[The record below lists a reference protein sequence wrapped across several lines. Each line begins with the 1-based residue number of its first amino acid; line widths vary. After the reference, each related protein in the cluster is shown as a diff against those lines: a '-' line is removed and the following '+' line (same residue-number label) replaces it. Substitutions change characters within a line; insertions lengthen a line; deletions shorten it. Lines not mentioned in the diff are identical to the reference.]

1 MDTSNDIFVIDNII
15 PKDYQ
20 IWVEEIIT
28 QQKELPWF
36 YKSNAIH
43 SGYKTDL
50 RNVFGLF
57 HYLYEEETK
66 KSPIFDA
73 VYPILMNISEKA
85 PQVKWNTLDRM
96 RVNLMPMHKYI
107 DYIPWHLPHVDN
119 YIKNGWNAIYYVNN
133 MKAPDD
139 GDTFIFKQKM
149 VEFTPEES
157 EKILEDNFF
166 EVKKKITPKRGRMV
180 IFPTCYFHS
189 SSWSNTVDRYVI
201 NINLIN
207 EGF

>member
-1 MDTSNDIFVIDNII
+1 MYFVYFIIFM
-15 PKDYQ
+15 KR
-20 IWVEEIIT
+20 
-28 QQKELPWF
+28 KL
-36 YKSNAIH
+36 
-43 SGYKTDL
+43 
-50 RNVFGLF
+50 
-57 HYLYEEETK
+57 K

-85 PQVKWNTLDRM
+85 PQVRWNTLDRM
-96 RVNLMPMHKYI
+96 RINLMPMQKYA

-157 EKILEDNFF
+157 EKILQDNFF
-166 EVKKKITPKRGRMV
+166 EIKQKITPKRGRMV
-180 IFPTCYFHS
+180 IFPTSYFHA

-201 NINLIN
+201 NCNLIN